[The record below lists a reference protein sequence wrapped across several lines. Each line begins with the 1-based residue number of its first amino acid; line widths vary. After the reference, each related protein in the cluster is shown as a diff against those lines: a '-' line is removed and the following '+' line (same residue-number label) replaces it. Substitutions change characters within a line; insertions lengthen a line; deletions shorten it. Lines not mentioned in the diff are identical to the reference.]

1 MGKLTING
9 YAKHEYSYDSM
20 KITIG
25 FNAYE
30 TTTTLALE
38 KVMNQCEEFLAV
50 LADYGVKTEDI
61 TLGENSVEKNN
72 YIEDENDICARRELI
87 IRSAFDMKFVNIIM
101 SLIKDKGYDT
111 DIDFD
116 YTIKNIDTIHEAL
129 LKEALADSKRK
140 AMIIAETMG
149 QKVVEIVD
157 VTNRNSDAY
166 ISDWFSCEVVHKISE
181 GDYTRSNK
189 LKSPVT
195 TETENII
202 VTWLVE

>member
-1 MGKLTING
+1 MGTLTING

-61 TLGENSVEKNN
+61 TLGENSVENN
-72 YIEDENDICARRELI
+72 YDDDENAADALREI
-87 IRSAFDMKFVNIIM
+87 IIHTAFDMKFINAIM
-101 SLIKDKGYDT
+101 SLIKDKGYDA

-116 YTIKNIDTIHEAL
+116 YKISNLEKIHENL
-129 LKEALADSKRK
+129 LKEAMLDSKRK
-140 AMIIAETMG
+140 ATLIAESVG
-149 QKVVEIVD
+149 QKVVGIDSADSTYTSHNTMDWMTCEKYRLMED
-157 VTNRNSDAY
+157 EQFAY
-166 ISDWFSCEVVHKISE
+166 
-181 GDYTRSNK
+181 SNK

-195 TETENII
+195 TESENIT

>member
-1 MGKLTING
+1 MGTLTING
-9 YAKHEYSYDSM
+9 YAKHEYIYDSM
-20 KITIG
+20 KITVG

-38 KVMNQCEEFLAV
+38 KVMNQCEEFLSV
-50 LADYGVKTEDI
+50 LADYGIKTEDI

-72 YIEDENDICARRELI
+72 YIEDEADICARRELVI
-87 IRSAFDMKFVNIIM
+87 YSAFDMGFINTIM
-101 SLIKDKGYDT
+101 SLIKDKGYSAKV
-111 DIDFD
+111 DFD
-116 YTIKNIDTIHEAL
+116 YTITNIDTIHEAL

-149 QKVVEIVD
+149 QKVVGID
-157 VTNRNSDAY
+157 DFTNRNSGAY

>member
-38 KVMNQCEEFLAV
+38 KVMNQCEEFLAI
-50 LADYGVKTEDI
+50 LADYGVRTEDI
-61 TLGENSVEKNN
+61 TLGENSVETN
-72 YIEDENDICARRELI
+72 YDDDENTADALREI
-87 IRSAFDMKFVNIIM
+87 IIHTAFDMKFINAIM
-101 SLIKDKGYDT
+101 SLIKDKGYDA

-116 YTIKNIDTIHEAL
+116 YKITNLEKIHQNL
-129 LKEALADSKRK
+129 LKEAMLDSKRK
-140 AMIIAETMG
+140 ATLIAESVG
-149 QKVVEIVD
+149 QKVVGIDSVD
-157 VTNRNSDAY
+157 STYTSRNTMDLMTCEKYRLMEDKQFAY
-166 ISDWFSCEVVHKISE
+166 
-181 GDYTRSNK
+181 SNK

-195 TETENII
+195 TESENIT

>member
-1 MGKLTING
+1 MGTLTING

-50 LADYGVKTEDI
+50 LADYGVRTEDI
-61 TLGENSVEKNN
+61 TLGENSVENN
-72 YIEDENDICARRELI
+72 YDDGENTADALREII
-87 IRSAFDMKFVNIIM
+87 IRTTFDMKLINAIM
-101 SLIKDKGYDT
+101 SLIKDKGYDA
-111 DIDFD
+111 DIESK
-116 YTIKNIDTIHEAL
+116 YQISNLEKIHENL
-129 LKEALADSKRK
+129 LKEAMLDSKRK
-140 AMIIAETMG
+140 ATLIAESVG
-149 QKVVEIVD
+149 QKVVGIDSVD
-157 VTNRNSDAY
+157 STYSSRNTMDLMTCEKYRLMEDKQFAY
-166 ISDWFSCEVVHKISE
+166 
-181 GDYTRSNK
+181 SNK

-195 TETENII
+195 TESENIT

>member
-72 YIEDENDICARRELI
+72 YIEDEKDICARRELI

-101 SLIKDKGYDT
+101 SLIKDKGYSADV
-111 DIDFD
+111 DFD

-166 ISDWFSCEVVHKISE
+166 ISDWFSCEVIHKLSE
-181 GDYTRSNK
+181 SNYSRSDK
-189 LKSPVT
+189 LKEPVT
-195 TETENII
+195 TESENIT

>member
-166 ISDWFSCEVVHKISE
+166 ISNWFSCEVVHKLSE
-181 GDYTRSNK
+181 SNYSRSDK
-189 LKSPVT
+189 LKEPVT
-195 TETENII
+195 TESENIT